1 MYGFW
6 KEGEIMYEIFEKLLS
21 EKGVS
26 AYRVAQETGVSTATL
41 TSWKKGIYT
50 PKPEK
55 LQKLADY
62 FEVQLEYLTGASE
75 YKTKTEEML
84 KHFDDITDLPSLRSQ
99 IKDAKI
105 GTIQIPVL
113 GEVAAGV
120 PINAEE
126 NWIDYECI
134 SEHLAATGD
143 YFGLRIKGDSMS
155 PRISE
160 GDTVIV
166 RQQEDAESGDIVIV
180 LINGDY
186 ATCKRLMKY
195 AEGISLISFNP
206 AYEPMT
212 FSNKECET
220 KPVKIIGKV
229 VENRQKY

>member
-1 MYGFW
+1 
-6 KEGEIMYEIFEKLLS
+6 MYEIFEKLLS

-62 FEVQLEYLTGASE
+62 FGVQLDYLTGISE

-84 KHFDDITDLPSLRSQ
+84 QHLDNNTDLEALRLD
-99 IKDAKI
+99 IKETKI
-105 GTIQIPVL
+105 GTVQIPVL

-120 PINAEE
+120 PIFAQE
-126 NWIDYECI
+126 NYIDYEYI
-134 SEHLAATGD
+134 SEYQAASGN

-166 RQQEDAESGDIVIV
+166 RQQEDAASGDIVIV
-180 LINGDY
+180 LINGDS

-195 AEGISLISFNP
+195 QEGISLISFNP
-206 AYEPMT
+206 SYEPMT
-212 FSNKECET
+212 FTNKEISE
-220 KPVKIIGKV
+220 KPIKIIGKV
-229 VENRQKY
+229 IENRQKWG